1 MQSSLFFRVFCF
13 CGILFGALQA
23 LLAAVQ
29 GASAGETV
37 FIGLSA
43 GLFFGLFLAA
53 FVTAAHHW
61 RLKKTGMNPATTD
74 TRVDVQERIT
84 LPLPSDQALALCR
97 SAVTQVPR
105 ASDVQVDAA
114 AAMVAARVGMSW
126 ASFGE
131 HIECRVTPAEGAAV
145 VSIRSRPVLATTLV
159 DYGKNREN
167 VERIR
172 AYMARRASPAPAPQA

>member
-1 MQSSLFFRVFCF
+1 MQSRLFFRVFCV
-13 CGILFGALQA
+13 CGTLFGALQA

-53 FVTAAHHW
+53 FITAAHHW
-61 RLKKTGMNPATTD
+61 RLKKTGMNPATTN

-84 LPLPSDQALALCR
+84 LPLPSDQALALCQ
-97 SAVTQVPR
+97 SAVTQVPK
-105 ASDVQVDAA
+105 ATVVQVDAA
-114 AAMVAARVGMSW
+114 SATLEARVGMTW

-131 HIECRVTPAEGAAV
+131 RIELSVTPAGGATE
-145 VSIRSRPVLATTLV
+145 VSIRSRPVLRTTIA

-172 AYMARRASPAPAPQA
+172 AFLARCSITPAPQA

>member
-1 MQSSLFFRVFCF
+1 MRSSLFFRVFCF

-23 LLAAVQ
+23 FLAAVQ

-97 SAVTQVPR
+97 PAVTQVPR

-114 AAMVAARVGMSW
+114 TAMVAARVGMSW

-145 VSIRSRPVLATTLV
+145 VSIRSRPVLATTIA

-172 AYMARRASPAPAPQA
+172 AYMARQAPFAPAPQA